1 MTSTAVPF
9 ELGFRDRDTWR
20 GRWAEER
27 LFVAVLG
34 TREAPNPA
42 QLETLRDA
50 VARWP
55 ELQQAVAG
63 FVRGLAADHH
73 VPLVPPTLGGF
84 AARSCGFE
92 GELAFQSIAV
102 TTSDAPQRVV
112 VTFCTGYPDGYA
124 TFEVT
129 LDRSTPTTIRAFAS

>member
-9 ELGFRDRDTWR
+9 ELAWRGRDTWR
-20 GRWAEER
+20 GRWVEER

-34 TREAPNPA
+34 TEEAPSAP
-42 QLETLRDA
+42 LMETLRNT

-55 ELQQAVAG
+55 QLRQAVAG
-63 FVRGLAADHH
+63 FVRALAADHH

-84 AARSCGFE
+84 AAGSCGFE
-92 GELAFQSIAV
+92 GELVFQSIAV

-112 VTFCTGYPDGYA
+112 VTLYTGYPDGYA

-129 LDRSTPTTIRAFAS
+129 LDGSTATTIRAFTS